1 MGGNMTQFVI
11 NIMFGPQI
19 GSQEVGKKLYTDED
33 YMDFDTDQWIVDHS

>member
-1 MGGNMTQFVI
+1 MTQFVI

-19 GSQEVGKKLYTDED
+19 GSQELGKKLYTDED